1 MSTQNIGNRGGISVC
16 IFREFYRIWVERN
29 ERKSN
34 FFPDDIYVKVKKLI
48 TIETMFPKRSHETE
62 LAKGR
67 YILQSMKTTTK

>member
-1 MSTQNIGNRGGISVC
+1 MCVYQNIGNGMR
-16 IFREFYRIWVERN
+16 RECVHSFIGFWVERN

-34 FFPDDIYVKVKKLI
+34 FPRRHLCRSEKTHYY
-48 TIETMFPKRSHETE
+48 IETMFPKRSHETE